1 MKKTLINE
9 YAEIHYVELYKIVT
23 VKWLPS
29 NERMSE
35 LEFHE
40 LLHAIFDM
48 TTSFETN
55 IIYVDAYD
63 FNYPVLKNTT
73 ALVNNLLEK
82 CPVINF
88 KIVKSRHILGNN
100 GILRLIRDINSSR
113 FRLKIYETRESGES
127 WLNALTTAKKN
138 KENTS

>member
-1 MKKTLINE
+1 MKNSLINE
-9 YAEIHYVELYKIVT
+9 YAEIHYKKLYKIVII
-23 VKWLPS
+23 KWLPS
-29 NERMSE
+29 NEHMSE
-35 LEFHE
+35 FEFHE

-48 TTSFETN
+48 VTSFETN
-55 IIYVDAYD
+55 IVYVDAYD

-73 ALVNNLLEK
+73 KLVHNYLKE

-88 KIVKSRHILGNN
+88 KIVKSRHILGYN

-113 FRLKIYETRESGES
+113 FRLKIFETRESGES
-127 WLNALTTAKKN
+127 WLNILTTMKKN